1 MTISTLNITTIITDL
16 APELEQPV
24 CCWLGFGSYFHQ
36 PYRGHADIDLL
47 GVTKQPCRQKI
58 MKQAAGETL
67 EISLI
72 GAVELRQML
81 ENRHPVYVPVFV
93 EGCFLLGDLEEFHQF
108 QQFALG
114 QYQQGPLNL
123 RNPAV
128 LAGLRNRIRTIWQDL
143 LDLRQQPELF
153 TLCLAEL
160 AEQLIIYCCGQH
172 KIWRRGRK
180 YALQDL
186 ARAAPD
192 IALHLTKALGADT
205 LDQQIQLIRQMMS
218 VVLSDAGF
226 RLDEHESIKLL
237 GNSRYG

>member
-1 MTISTLNITTIITDL
+1 MTTTTLDLTAIIHQL
-16 APELEQPV
+16 SPALEQPV

-47 GVTKQPCRQKI
+47 GITKLPSRQKI
-58 MKQAAGETL
+58 IQHCAGETL

-72 GAVELRQML
+72 GAVELQQML

-93 EGCFLLGDLEEFHQF
+93 EGTFLQGDLEEFRQF
-108 QQFALG
+108 QQIAVR

-180 YALQDL
+180 YSLQDL

-192 IALHLTKALGADT
+192 IALHLTMALAAET
-205 LDQQIQLIRQMMS
+205 LEQQVQLIRQTMS
-218 VVLSDAGF
+218 VVLPAAGF
-226 RLDEHESIKLL
+226 RLDEHESIKLH
-237 GNSRYG
+237 GV